1 MPPARL
7 RSGAAYHRQGAARR
21 AALLRVAG
29 VRGQP
34 RRYEAGAVNAAPP
47 KGPLHDNGRPYVER
61 GDAEA
66 LRSGEGLPE
75 QPALLRGPR
84 LHCHAT
90 EREDR
95 QGPVGEGAGYRVLP
109 AAGLLCEGVGREPH
123 DAVGRRRPGPLVAA
137 HRIAR
142 ARQTLWGR
150 PPTPA
155 QGGKLGRSEEH
166 TSELQSLMRTSNAVF
181 CLKNKKSHVQLAN
194 SII

>member
-1 MPPARL
+1 MRISDWSSDVCSSDL
-7 RSGAAYHRQGAARR
+7 
-21 AALLRVAG
+21 
-29 VRGQP
+29 
-34 RRYEAGAVNAAPP
+34 
-47 KGPLHDNGRPYVER
+47 R

-95 QGPVGEGAGYRVLP
+95 SGPVGEGAGYRVLP

-155 QGGKLGRSEEH
+155 QGGKLGTARRSEEH
-166 TSELQSLMRTSNAVF
+166 TSELQSLMRISYAVF
-181 CLKNKKSHVQLAN
+181 CLKKKKK
-194 SII
+194 